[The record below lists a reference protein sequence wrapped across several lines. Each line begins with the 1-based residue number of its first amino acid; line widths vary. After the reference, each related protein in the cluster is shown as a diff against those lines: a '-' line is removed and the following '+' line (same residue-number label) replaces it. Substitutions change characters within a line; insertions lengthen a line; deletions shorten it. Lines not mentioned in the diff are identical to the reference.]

1 MQRTSTS
8 HDLSRRAALGVGIAS
23 AVAGATASP
32 RIARAQA
39 SDTVRYSFDFRIYG
53 SNAPFFLAAEKG
65 VFKDLNLSMQM
76 DGSSGSGD
84 AVNRVATG
92 THDFALAD
100 LSTLVEFI
108 GRNPAAAPR
117 AVMTIYDK
125 NPAVVLS
132 LKRKPI
138 STFKDLAGATIAVG
152 SADAGS
158 KLLPALLKVN
168 DIDPTTVNKKTV
180 DVKLRDTLLLQHAV
194 DGIVGFDYTSVF
206 NLIGNGLKL
215 DELNLL
221 YFSDAGF
228 KFWGASLITT
238 PTMIERKPDLVR
250 RVALATARTFVL
262 GQRDRAGAI
271 SALIKRDAL
280 LDADV
285 ERMRMDWIYD
295 KLIMTPNVVR
305 NGFGPIA
312 DDRMASGLSLLADAL
327 GVSAPITSGQ
337 VFDGRFLPPQRE
349 RMFT

>member
-1 MQRTSTS
+1 M
-8 HDLSRRAALGVGIAS
+8 
-23 AVAGATASP
+23 AGAASLVTGSLAAP
-32 RIARAQA
+32 SLLRAQGL
-39 SDTVRYSFDFRIYG
+39 DNVRYSFDFRIYG

-65 VFKDLNLSMQM
+65 VFKDLNLAMQM
-76 DGSSGSGD
+76 DGSAGSGD
-84 AVNRVATG
+84 AVNRVASG
-92 THDFALAD
+92 THDFAIAD
-100 LSTLVEFI
+100 LSALVEFT

-117 AVMTIYDK
+117 AIMTIYDR

-132 LKRKPI
+132 LKKKPI
-138 STFKDLAGATIAVG
+138 KTFGDLVGATIAVG
-152 SADAGS
+152 QSDAGS

-168 DIDPTTVNKKTV
+168 DIDPLKVNRKTV
-180 DVKLRDTLLLQHAV
+180 DVKLRDTLLLQRAV

-228 KFWGASLITT
+228 NFWGASLITMPST
-238 PTMIERKPDLVR
+238 IERNPDLVR

-271 SALIKRDAL
+271 AALIKRDAL

-295 KLIMTPNVVR
+295 KLIMTPNVVA
-305 NGFGPIA
+305 NGFGPIT
-312 DDRMASGLSLLADAL
+312 DERMKNGLALLGDAL
-327 GVSAPITSGQ
+327 AFKAPLTSDM
-337 VFDGRFLPPQRE
+337 VFDGRFLPPQQE